1 MLLRSERITIRCR
14 GSTDAVAEA
23 LRAASAEWRESKLGA
38 AGRGIG
44 ILGWKVRV
52 RDARIVVRPRIG
64 GVRASGFIP
73 HFVGQVSITGTGP
86 VLVGELRLS
95 WHARTFMLVWLS
107 GVGGVPLF
115 ALFGP
120 PAMPLGEHILQ
131 AFFFLFPAA
140 AMFSFGLWMTK
151 RSWTVPAAV
160 LKAFLTR
167 ACDRPPVVTLN
178 PLRDED

>member
-1 MLLRSERITIRCR
+1 MLLHSERITLRCR

-38 AGRGIG
+38 AGRGVG

-64 GVRASGFIP
+64 GVNASGFIP
-73 HFVGQVSITGTGP
+73 HFVGHVSTTGTGP

-95 WHARTFMLVWLS
+95 WHSRAFMLIWLS
-107 GVGGVPLF
+107 FAGGAPLL

-120 PAMPLGEHILQ
+120 PAMPVGEHILQ
-131 AFFFLFPAA
+131 AFFILFPAA
-140 AMFSFGLWMTK
+140 ALFSFGL
-151 RSWTVPAAV
+151 
-160 LKAFLTR
+160 
-167 ACDRPPVVTLN
+167 
-178 PLRDED
+178 

>member
-1 MLLRSERITIRCR
+1 MLLRSERITLRCR
-14 GSTDAVAEA
+14 GSTNAVAEA

-44 ILGWKVRV
+44 IVGWTVRV

-64 GVRASGFIP
+64 GAHDSGFIP
-73 HFVGQVSITGTGP
+73 HFVGEVSIAGTGP
-86 VLVGELRLS
+86 VLVGKLRLS
-95 WHARTFMLVWLS
+95 WHSRVFMLFWLS
-107 GVGGVPLF
+107 GAGGTPLF

-120 PAMPLGEHILQ
+120 PAMPVGEHILQ

-140 AMFSFGLWMTK
+140 ALFSFALCMTK

-160 LKAFLTR
+160 LKAFLAR
-167 ACDRPPVVTLN
+167 ACARPPAVT
-178 PLRDED
+178 